1 MKTHSFFYLVAI
13 AILLVMGA
21 GCSKKSASD
30 PQSSTGQGSA
40 TIKLTQNGQV
50 ITEFKTTKASGIGGD
65 DYTLVINSP
74 DDKHSL
80 EMAILGQA
88 TGTYPFINNT
98 QTLVN
103 GKANFLYQS
112 YALPEVY
119 AGTVGLLSPDA
130 GQVVLK
136 TATKTRC
143 SGTFTSS
150 GKNAKDGKTYLLE
163 GTFDTP
169 VLN

>member
-1 MKTHSFFYLVAI
+1 MKAHAFGYLVAMV
-13 AILLVMGA
+13 ILLVTGA
-21 GCSKKSASD
+21 GCRKKSTPD

-50 ITEFKTTKASGIGGD
+50 VTEFNTTKTSGLGGD
-65 DYTLVINSP
+65 TYSVIISSP
-74 DDKHSL
+74 DDKHTL
-80 EMAILGQA
+80 TLDIIGQS
-88 TGTYPFINNT
+88 TGTYPFT
-98 QTLVN
+98 PDPQTLTI

-119 AGTVGLLSPDA
+119 AGTVGILEPTS
-130 GQVVLK
+130 GEVVVS

-143 SGTFTSS
+143 SGSFTGR
-150 GKNAKDGKTYLLE
+150 GKNAKDGKSYLLE